1 MNRLR
6 RETLYQVRLLDEN
19 NHVFALYDDLVSVQ
33 YHKRVNH
40 IGMAILTV
48 PEGHDILNHLVR
60 DLLIEIWLMPPVR
73 TGQPAWGRDF
83 IGVFRDRQI
92 STDPN
97 GNIYHLLYI
106 PDTIEI
112 LSRYVVAWPAGSGGK
127 NHWVGQRLSVIAND
141 IVRWNCTAEATVANG
156 RLRDATV
163 VHGLEDAGAIAGTDV
178 VDYSVSPGRNVLD
191 FLQEIA
197 PICGFDFDVERN
209 PSFPTDLYVWQAEGQ
224 LGEDRSADVIFD
236 LSLDNISSTNLE
248 FDGLREKTIAI
259 VGGGGEGADRT
270 FSIRTGANYALSNDY
285 ELWVDA
291 RDREFDDELATVG
304 DATLG
309 GYEARLQIK
318 SAVVSSLG
326 WIYRRDFAHGDLV
339 TMRFAGFSSVK
350 KIGTTDVRF
359 DQSQHMVIRLELIEP

>member
-19 NHVFALYDDLVSVQ
+19 NHVFAVYDDLVSVQ
-33 YHKRVNH
+33 YKKRVNH

-48 PEGHDILNHLVR
+48 PENHDILNHLVR
-60 DLLIEIWLMPPVR
+60 DLLIEIWLLPPF
-73 TGQPAWGRDF
+73 GGKPWGRDF
-83 IGVFRDRQI
+83 MGVFRDRQI

-112 LSRYVVAWPAGSGGK
+112 LSRYVVAWPSNSGGK
-127 NHWVGQRLSVIAND
+127 NKWTGQRLSVIAND
-141 IVRWNCTAEATVANG
+141 VVRWNCTADATIAEG
-156 RLRDATV
+156 RVRDATV
-163 VHGLEDAGAIAGTDV
+163 IHGLEDAGAIAGTDV

-197 PICGFDFDVERN
+197 PICGFDFEVDRN
-209 PSFPTDLYVWQAEGQ
+209 PSFPTDLYVAQYEGQ

-236 LSLDNISSTNLE
+236 LSLDNISSTSLE

-259 VGGGGEGADRT
+259 VGGMGEGVDRT
-270 FSIRTGANYALSNDY
+270 FVVRSGVNYATNNDY

-291 RDREFDDELATVG
+291 RDRQFDDELASVG
-304 DATLG
+304 DAMLG
-309 GYEARLQIK
+309 NYEARLQIK
-318 SAVVSSLG
+318 SNVISSLG
-326 WIYRRDFAHGDLV
+326 WVYFRDFGHGDLV
-339 TMRFAGFSSVK
+339 TVQFAGFSSVK
-350 KIGTTDVRF
+350 KIGITDVRF
-359 DQSQHMVIRLELIEP
+359 DQSQRMSVQLELIEP